1 MRIFPEIGDP
11 DYKRTLYSADSGKE
25 FTVGFWRARPVEEM
39 VVPIV
44 GDKTPQKI
52 ITFKTL
58 VSIFCDGKVLWWA
71 DVSGNDEIQS
81 IILALES
88 INIQLDYSFKNL
100 TWLGGEH
107 GFPFIDPRKLSEL

>member
-11 DYKRTLYSADSGKE
+11 DYKRALYSADSGKE
-25 FTVGFWRARPVEEM
+25 FTVGFWRTRPVEEM

-52 ITFKTL
+52 IKFKTL
-58 VSIFCDGKVLWWA
+58 VSISCDGEVLWWD
-71 DVSGNDEIQS
+71 DVPGYDEIQS

-88 INIQLDYSFKNL
+88 INIQLDYSFKKFNMA
-100 TWLGGEH
+100 GGEH